1 MTPALVTTVNSAGQ
15 TLRFLMISSPRRL
28 SFLQSLLEPE
38 SQKQDWLALALSH
51 DAPQHCDTMTPE
63 GKPRS
68 GLGVCRNYGLCGQ
81 PSESR
86 STLVEGGVLT
96 ASPGVTDASCRS

>member
-1 MTPALVTTVNSAGQ
+1 MTPALGTTVDRQ
-15 TLRFLMISSPRRL
+15 KTQFLDDFPPPRL

-51 DAPQHCDTMTPE
+51 DAPQRCDTVTPE

-68 GLGVCRNYGLCGQ
+68 GLGVCRNDGSCCR

-86 STLVEGGVLT
+86 SALVEGGVPT